1 MILEPTS
8 TKDWLIA
15 YMLVKE
21 EQKLLE
27 SGQ

>member
-1 MILEPTS
+1 MILGPTS

-15 YMLVKE
+15 YMPVKV

-27 SGQ
+27 NRQ

>member
-1 MILEPTS
+1 MILGLTS

-15 YMLVKE
+15 YMPVKV